1 MPKILVVEDD
11 DKIRRSIRRHLTREK
26 FEIQE
31 AENGIIGLNT
41 LKGFSAD
48 LVLLDAMMP
57 EMNGYEMCKVLKTD
71 SFLQDIFVLMIS
83 AKAKPEDQS
92 FGLDIGADD
101 YLTKPFD
108 PAELIRR
115 IRKGV
120 DVTNARRIGTRD
132 EETGM
137 FNRPFFNLQL
147 SQEIARNSRD
157 SSKLSIV
164 LIKIDFL
171 TELSK
176 TLDAEGIRIIKKEIG
191 DILVSQSRFTD
202 VCAKWNDSEF
212 IVLLRSTDLNGATHF
227 SDKIR
232 QEVKYHDF
240 PNNLNVTISAGVAEL
255 NNGDSDMIKRAS
267 LSLQQSERS
276 GGNCTMAI

>member
-11 DKIRRSIRRHLTREK
+11 EKIRRSIKRHLTREK
-26 FEIQE
+26 LDVQE
-31 AENGIIGLNT
+31 AENGAVGLSI

-48 LVLLDAMMP
+48 LILLDAMMP

-71 SFLQDIFVLMIS
+71 SILQDIFVLMIS
-83 AKAKPEDQS
+83 AKAKPEDQL

-108 PAELIRR
+108 PADLIKRV
-115 IRKGV
+115 RKGI

-132 EETGM
+132 DETGM
-137 FNRPFFNLQL
+137 FNRPFFSLQL
-147 SQEIARNSRD
+147 SQEVARNSRD

-171 TELSK
+171 PELSNS
-176 TLDAEGIRIIKKEIG
+176 LDAEGMRKVKKDVG
-191 DILVSQSRFTD
+191 DMLVSHSRFTD
-202 VCAKWNDSEF
+202 VCAKWNEDEF
-212 IVLLRSTDLNGATHF
+212 IALLRSTDLNGAKHF

-232 QEVKYHDF
+232 KEIQYHDF
-240 PNNLNVTISAGVAEL
+240 PNDLQVTISAGAAEL
-255 NNGDSDMIKRAS
+255 ENSDSDMIKRAS
-267 LSLQQSERS
+267 LNLQQSEQS
-276 GGNCTMAI
+276 GGNRTTAV